1 MTRINVVPPECL
13 SNKHLMAEY
22 RELPR
27 VFTAVKKLVEKGVP
41 LNDVEIPD
49 KYVLGEGH
57 VKFFY
62 NKLGYLINRYGK
74 ICRTLEARGFNLNPS
89 LSYAIQGQAWNLY
102 QEILISA
109 IQKGVAPQQVEWYPS
124 PDDIYLNMAR
134 LCNRTGLQPVIDELT
149 QER

>member
-49 KYVLGEGH
+49 KYVLGGGH

-62 NKLGYLINRYGK
+62 NKLKYLIRRYSVIYCILK
-74 ICRTLEARGFNLNPS
+74 EKRGFDLDED
-89 LSYAIQGQAWNLY
+89 LAYAVHKEASRLY
-102 QEILISA
+102 
-109 IQKGVAPQQVEWYPS
+109 VATGDQQVEWYPS

-134 LCNRTGLQPVIDELT
+134 LCNRTGLQSVIDELT